1 MSQSETV
8 KQLQAEARAAYKAHN
23 TPETAAAA
31 RIQRGQAQANGNVTG
46 GTPRGS
52 RR

>member
-23 TPETAAAA
+23 TPETAAAFRLA
-31 RIQRGQAQANGNVTG
+31 RGQAQTNDNAAA
-46 GTPRGS
+46 GTPRGP